1 MERIKVVARF
11 ADGRVVKGYTQDFH
25 PNKPRFHFLPIDAE
39 SSGKPVEVLVKELK
53 LIEVSVEELK
63 ALFFVADFTG
73 NPEYNELKEFTEGN
87 RNHGRKIEVTF
98 ADGEVMV
105 GTTMGYDP
113 RRPSFFLFP
122 ADPKSNNQK
131 VFVVSSAVT
140 KVRYL

>member
-1 MERIKVVARF
+1 MERIKVIARY

-25 PNKPRFHFLPIDAE
+25 PNKPRFHLLPIDAE
-39 SSGKPVEVLVKELK
+39 SSGKSVEVQVKDLK
-53 LIEVSVEELK
+53 AIEVSVEELK
-63 ALFFVADFTG
+63 SVFFVADFAG

-87 RNHGRKIEVTF
+87 RYIGRKVEVTF
-98 ADGEVMV
+98 ADGEVIV

-131 VFVVSSAVT
+131 VFVISSAVT